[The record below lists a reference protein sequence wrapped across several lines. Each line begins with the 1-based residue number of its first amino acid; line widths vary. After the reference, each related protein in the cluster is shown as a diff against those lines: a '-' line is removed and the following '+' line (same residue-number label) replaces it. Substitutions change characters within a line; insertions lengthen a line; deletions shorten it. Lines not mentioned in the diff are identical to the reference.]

1 MSEKPPIHEVE
12 RWYRRL
18 DQMLDTCSTDDL
30 QKIKDAFRFEKLILT
45 DKGTWATA
53 SSVFLSS
60 DELDVPGAAIVRESV
75 EDLSVWRKLGVA
87 ERPTADLAIQWL
99 KEFPSG
105 QKLSAGDLPR
115 VRALLVRHP
124 MRVWEECGAWIN
136 LAGEWAAT
144 QGLSYA
150 LTMQSLI
157 PWSHL
162 HEWVKQKTADLQRL
176 PVEVTGA
183 PPFSELP
190 PLATR
195 VEDRFYRDPLME
207 GVPEE
212 RTWLTTL
219 GAELCRIE
227 LDTEP
232 ETDRVRALAR
242 QLASTRWQRA
252 PGLEIIPYIDGTPAG
267 TPRRADVLWLERVLY
282 VNDLSRAKLAK
293 RAPEEIA
300 KAFSRPEIKASLD
313 YSFERSPEDVR
324 AYLEENFTLAPVGHA
339 DHVEEQ
345 MDGPA
350 SEVVGVPNEKAPASE
365 SSAATTVTGDIVEAT
380 SGEGGPPPEPNTVPT
395 DETYEEGEGED
406 GGASTDRTRTPQRA
420 GKPSIMERFAA
431 AHGFRKDG
439 EGRFFHSDGSWI
451 ARTSGDCFPWV
462 LRTAAGD
469 VARYYWPKDHCLDS
483 EPLVVETDVWG
494 LIDGR
499 PEVYALVLVD
509 ADGEAIEM
517 TGIRLHALR
526 EQGRLK
532 LYPAAYRLV
541 VETEE
546 HA

>member
-1 MSEKPPIHEVE
+1 
-12 RWYRRL
+12 
-18 DQMLDTCSTDDL
+18 
-30 QKIKDAFRFEKLILT
+30 
-45 DKGTWATA
+45 
-53 SSVFLSS
+53 
-60 DELDVPGAAIVRESV
+60 
-75 EDLSVWRKLGVA
+75 
-87 ERPTADLAIQWL
+87 
-99 KEFPSG
+99 
-105 QKLSAGDLPR
+105 
-115 VRALLVRHP
+115 
-124 MRVWEECGAWIN
+124 
-136 LAGEWAAT
+136 
-144 QGLSYA
+144 
-150 LTMQSLI
+150 
-157 PWSHL
+157 
-162 HEWVKQKTADLQRL
+162 
-176 PVEVTGA
+176 
-183 PPFSELP
+183 
-190 PLATR
+190 
-195 VEDRFYRDPLME
+195 
-207 GVPEE
+207 
-212 RTWLTTL
+212 
-219 GAELCRIE
+219 
-227 LDTEP
+227 
-232 ETDRVRALAR
+232 
-242 QLASTRWQRA
+242 
-252 PGLEIIPYIDGTPAG
+252 
-267 TPRRADVLWLERVLY
+267 
-282 VNDLSRAKLAK
+282 
-293 RAPEEIA
+293 
-300 KAFSRPEIKASLD
+300 
-313 YSFERSPEDVR
+313 VR